1 MDDKA
6 KVQLCRKMI
15 ANFWEN
21 RGCEPEELVVILN
34 AVQTVL
40 EFEEGDDAAD

>member
-6 KVQLCRKMI
+6 KVQLCRNIIEIFRK
-15 ANFWEN
+15 N
-21 RGCEPEELVVILN
+21 GGGEPDELPVILN

-40 EFEEGDDAAD
+40 ECEEENDAAD